1 MYLDLQL
8 SDQAAAA
15 RKLPEERKGKEMKE
29 KEKEMKKKHKP
40 DNEAGLSHTSL
51 ESTNLG
57 IMKTYSHVQIE
68 FVFKFCLR
76 RIGLGCLA
84 IC

>member
-15 RKLPEERKGKEMKE
+15 RKLPEERKGKEKKE
-29 KEKEMKKKHKP
+29 KEKEMKKKHT